1 MSWHILGKGFA
12 MDDDKDY
19 KALYEENLKRQE
31 IDRKWEL
38 EKQSDRKFSFWLYV
52 VLAIIFGI
60 AIISAKNDKS
70 YDGGC
75 DPVTGYCEGPYEE

>member
-1 MSWHILGKGFA
+1 LGKGFA

-31 IDRKWEL
+31 IDRKWEI
-38 EKQSDRKFSFWLYV
+38 EKESDRKFGFWLAI
-52 VLAIIFGI
+52 VLAIIVAFA
-60 AIISAKNDKS
+60 AISEKNDTS